1 MHIFLSSKYLKN
13 ILIRIGEICIG
24 IGLIIL
30 AYFIGMKV
38 KEGRKKRA
46 NELKDDSY
54 EYISDD
60 NKDINN
66 NENEHKNKQFVELN
80 SKLGT

>member
-1 MHIFLSSKYLKN
+1 
-13 ILIRIGEICIG
+13 
-24 IGLIIL
+24 
-30 AYFIGMKV
+30 MKV

-54 EYISDD
+54 EYISED

-66 NENEHKNKQFVELN
+66 NKNGQNNKQLVELN
-80 SKLGT
+80 SKLGI

>member
-1 MHIFLSSKYLKN
+1 MKDNNSKVKSIMIKITEVMIVILLIFLAYY
-13 ILIRIGEICIG
+13 IG
-24 IGLIIL
+24 I
-30 AYFIGMKV
+30 KV

-54 EYISDD
+54 EYISED

-66 NENEHKNKQFVELN
+66 EIGNDEKNKKFVELN
-80 SKLGT
+80 SKLGL